1 LTESQSSS
9 GPWTAQ
15 AGGSYLQNT
24 VFPVWISLF
33 GPRPN
38 LQNGTTSVIRPACAG
53 VSYLSAVA
61 LPAWMSLFGPR
72 PNFHVSSTRRDE
84 KWLEWVDEGQHHGL
98 AAFQV
103 DAEGLVSEEP
113 RKAIPRKR
121 PGHASARQ
129 WGRC

>member
-1 LTESQSSS
+1 MPSVAQASS
-9 GPWTAQ
+9 GQRTAQ

-72 PNFHVSSTRRDE
+72 PNFHTSSARQDKE
-84 KWLEWVDEGQHHGL
+84 WLEWVDEGRHHSL
-98 AAFQV
+98 AAFAV
-103 DAEGLVSEEP
+103 DSDGLVDRDPIKTKLRPKVVS
-113 RKAIPRKR
+113 AI
-121 PGHASARQ
+121 
-129 WGRC
+129 